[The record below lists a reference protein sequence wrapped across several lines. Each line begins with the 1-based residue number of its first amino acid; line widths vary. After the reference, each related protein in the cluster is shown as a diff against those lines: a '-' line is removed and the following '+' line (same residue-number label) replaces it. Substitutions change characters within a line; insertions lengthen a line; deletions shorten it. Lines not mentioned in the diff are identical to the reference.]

1 MSIMTAKFGATERG
15 NRRKRPSPPCERGF
29 GGPGKVYSLGIG
41 GVALG
46 FAAAL
51 LLRLETPE

>member
-15 NRRKRPSPPCERGF
+15 NRRKQPSPPYERGF
-29 GGPGKVYSLGIG
+29 GGSGKVYSLGISG
-41 GVALG
+41 AALG
-46 FAAAL
+46 LAAAL